1 MSGVVAGAPSQM
13 GRRGSAV
20 QVFSLSENLGGGT
33 ALPSRALKKRR
44 GPQKAELSGEDNAAM
59 IGCQGFYEF
68 QAGHTAGL
76 ELNAYV
82 TRDIALG

>member
-1 MSGVVAGAPSQM
+1 MSPGPHRRWGGAKRRTSVFAQRKPWRRDGSAIPSIEK
-13 GRRGSAV
+13 RRGS
-20 QVFSLSENLGGGT
+20 
-33 ALPSRALKKRR
+33 
-44 GPQKAELSGEDNAAM
+44 QKAKLSGEDNAVM

-76 ELNAYV
+76 ELNAYA

>member
-1 MSGVVAGAPSQM
+1 MSPGPHRRWGGAEAPYKRFAAGKT
-13 GRRGSAV
+13 SA
-20 QVFSLSENLGGGT
+20 QAEFISAEHKKNGG
-33 ALPSRALKKRR
+33 PR
-44 GPQKAELSGEDNAAM
+44 KAELSGEDNAAM

-76 ELNAYV
+76 ELNAYA